1 MCYILMLHET
11 FMLLNTSNVTQKK
24 LHKGRAGARGFT
36 RFLQLLYFT
45 IILQLQNIS

>member
-1 MCYILMLHET
+1 MCYIFMLHET
-11 FMLLNTSNVTQKK
+11 FMLLNTSKVTQEKVTQ
-24 LHKGRAGARGFT
+24 GIYTAQRFT